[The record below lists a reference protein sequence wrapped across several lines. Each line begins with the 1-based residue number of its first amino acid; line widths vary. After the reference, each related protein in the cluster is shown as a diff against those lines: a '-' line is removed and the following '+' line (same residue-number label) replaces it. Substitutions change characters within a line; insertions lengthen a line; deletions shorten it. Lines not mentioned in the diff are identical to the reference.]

1 MKGRIGLLYFDNAA
15 TTFPKPESVIEAM
28 VNFMREKG
36 ANPGRSGH
44 RMALSSTRVLFD
56 ARMELSELFGVSNPM
71 DIAFTKNATEALNYG
86 ISGFLNPG
94 DHVISTMM
102 EHNSVSRPIVAL
114 ADQGIQYTFCPCDAQ
129 GFLDLEALENSFQEN
144 TALVAVAHASN
155 IVGSVNDLVR
165 IGEICKRKGVALL
178 VDAAQTAGIFPIDVE
193 AMNISMLCAPGH
205 KGLYGP
211 MGTGFIYVR
220 DGIALKPLLV
230 GGSGSASESLYHPRV
245 MPDLL
250 EAGTVNA
257 HGIAGLLAAVR
268 FVREEGIDSIRK
280 HEQELMSYFIEEMDR
295 VSGFE
300 LYGTRD
306 LSKRSSVV
314 SFNISAVPSTEIAER
329 LDIDYAIAVR
339 SGLHCNSLGHQSLG
353 TEKQGLVRVSF
364 SHFNTKEQT
373 RELIDALKKIAGD
386 LA

>member
-1 MKGRIGLLYFDNAA
+1 MLYFDNAA
-15 TTFPKPESVIEAM
+15 TTFPKPESVIEAT
-28 VNFMREKG
+28 VNFMREGG

-44 RMALSSTRVLFD
+44 RMALSATRVLFD
-56 ARMELSELFGVSNPM
+56 ARLELSEFFGISNPM

-86 ISGFLNPG
+86 ICGFLKPG

-102 EHNSVSRPIVAL
+102 EHNSITRPIVAL
-114 ADQGIQYTFCPCDAQ
+114 GDQGVQYTFCSCDAQ
-129 GFLDLEALENSFQEN
+129 GFLDLEKLENSFQDN
-144 TALVAVAHASN
+144 TTLVVVAHASN
-155 IVGSVNDLVR
+155 IIGSVNDLVR

-193 AMNISMLCAPGH
+193 AMNIAMLCAPGH

-220 DGIALKPLLV
+220 EGIHLKPLIV
-230 GGSGSASESLYHPRV
+230 GGSGSISESVYHPKV

-257 HGIAGLLAAVR
+257 HGIAGLLAAIR
-268 FVREEGIDSIRK
+268 FIRQEGIDSIRK
-280 HEQELMSYFIEEMDR
+280 HEQELMSYFIEEMDK
-295 VSGFE
+295 VPGFE

-306 LSKRSSVV
+306 LSKRVSVIT
-314 SFNISAVPSTEIAER
+314 FNISRAPSTEVSER
-329 LDIDYAIAVR
+329 LDIGYGIAVR

-353 TEKQGLVRVSF
+353 TENQGLVRVSF
-364 SHFNTKEQT
+364 SYFNTKDQT
-373 RELIDALKKIAGD
+373 RELIEALKKIAGD